1 MHISYITWHNSR
13 TCVPVPVYVS
23 HRHHLFNTSV
33 HHMCPSHVH
42 HMFPSH
48 VGRPADV
55 HLAQVVDGGGLLDER
70 VHLPLHRQRQVQA
83 KAGLGAHLAAQPVLD
98 GAHVRLGLQ
107 GKERREREAVMAI
120 TLIYIDTMLITYS

>member
-1 MHISYITWHNSR
+1 MHISYITWHITRTR
-13 TCVPVPVYVS
+13 TCVPVALTLLVQLQCTAHIY
-23 HRHHLFNTSV
+23 T
-33 HHMCPSHVH
+33 
-42 HMFPSH
+42 SH

-107 GKERREREAVMAI
+107 GKERREREAEIAI